1 MKPMDFD
8 RFTAPRTVCVVD
20 GTPLDQAVR
29 DALRD
34 PILEH
39 YAVVELDGVAVER
52 ANWAGTILTAGSL
65 LRVALRPRG
74 ETGKKI
80 LRTVLLIAVVAVAA
94 WISGP
99 KGVALIGSKTAAAIA
114 SAGFAAV
121 ASLAINALIPPPGLG
136 DGARQDLDP
145 TYSLTGTRN
154 QARPSAAIPVILGS
168 HRFTPD
174 LVTEQYQEVVG
185 DDIWLRF
192 GVCWGVGR
200 VEVEDIRIGDTPIR
214 EFDGIQIQH
223 QLTPEA
229 PPTTLIRGDF
239 TQDSVGA
246 TLDTDW
252 VTRRTAADAADAE
265 ILVQFPRGLGTQ
277 DDKGKPQSVGV
288 TIQVRV
294 RVVNADDSVGDWSD
308 IGTADPI
315 IADRVAESLG
325 TTSRGDFFY
334 RGGFGIPSNAYD
346 QYVAALRG
354 HGGASLSKTY
364 RRSDIKPFSAMISIA
379 LPPGPQFDISVR
391 RTTTPDDTTTV
402 ADQAVWAGL
411 TTWQTAPVVTE
422 PRLATSFFRIKAQDQ
437 LTGFIDE
444 LNGLVHSL
452 APTYNG
458 PEDSGLAEAAH
469 WDGAAPRT
477 TNPADL
483 MLAAMQG
490 LHNVTPTPDDEIHWG
505 DLARFWLWCRDEAL
519 RFSLPIDGGLSRG
532 EVLDMIARAGR
543 ARTFRHNGKIRI
555 AIDRPRPEGPSQIL
569 TPRNARNF
577 NFTRTFAA
585 PVHALRMPFTNADDD
600 YRDDEIIVYAE
611 RQSAETATLIEDVP
625 SPGVLHVDQI
635 HGYGKYLLAQM
646 ASRTLIATCDMDI
659 EFETVK
665 LGDYVRL
672 AHPVLD
678 ETVLSARALAV
689 TGRVVELD
697 TEHFFDAE
705 QDYVLRHRRI
715 MVKDDEAW
723 LDCQGLYPLTAL
735 SGWAQAVTLVDDLP
749 TGVTVNEDDL
759 LVIGIAG
766 QDSFEGLIRD
776 IEPSGPGQA
785 SVELVAYLPETLI
798 APPAGAHTPRG
809 VAPFPAVPSPIL
821 VGVSLSESDVSVA
834 FTLPDSAAGRIARFE
849 ARTRALPNSAAGET
863 GAWSRLPNL
872 PAAARTLSA
881 PIAAPDQV
889 IEIEIT
895 AVDIDDRRS
904 LPLLV
909 QSGDKAPAIPAP
921 ANPML
926 TPGTIGD
933 PSGSR
938 VPVLNVSVDP
948 VDTTR
953 LAQLVVESRTSGTV
967 EAWTIVATASSAQAR
982 VRVFGLP
989 PGSTLDIRLA
999 WQTPRGV
1006 LTPESARPVIS
1017 DIEIPDTLVAS
1028 GIGDFTVPDIRASL
1042 VQVSVD
1048 AFARTTGLQIQT
1060 DASVVNYLDLLRS
1073 YTAREVQLGMNE
1085 DQPNFAKGKG
1095 NWLAD
1100 DQDNPLDDYAGP
1112 GAVGL
1117 EYLPGDGKTNAG
1129 TPFEK
1134 DVNAQ
1139 IARLTFDVE
1148 ESIRKGL
1155 E

>member
-39 YAVVELDGVAVER
+39 YAVVELDGVAVPR
-52 ANWAGTILTAGSL
+52 ADWAGTILRAGSL

-80 LRTVLLIAVVAVAA
+80 LRTILLIAVVVVAT
-94 WISGP
+94 WISG
-99 KGVALIGSKTAAAIA
+99 GNLGGAFVAGSFKADLAA
-114 SAGFAAV
+114 AGFAAV

-136 DGARQDLDP
+136 DGAGQDLDP

-174 LVTEQYQEVVG
+174 LVTEQYREVVD

-200 VEVEDIRIGDTPIR
+200 VEVEDIRIGDTPIK

-223 QLTPEA
+223 QLTPAA

-288 TIQVRV
+288 TVEVRV
-294 RVVNADDSVGDWSD
+294 RVVNADDSVGAWSD

-315 IADRVAESLG
+315 LADQVAEALG
-325 TTSRGDFFY
+325 TPSRADFFDQSN
-334 RGGFGIPSNAYD
+334 FGSSSTAYD
-346 QYVAALRG
+346 EFLATLRAL
-354 HGGASLSKTY
+354 GGASLSKTY
-364 RRSDIKPFSAMISIA
+364 RRSDIKPFSAMIPIA

-391 RTTTPDDTTTV
+391 RTTPPDDTTTV

-437 LTGFIDE
+437 LTGFVDE

-452 APTYNG
+452 VPTYKG

-505 DLARFWLWCRDEAL
+505 DLARFWLWCRDETL

-585 PVHALRMPFTNADDD
+585 SVHALRMPFTNADDD

-611 RQSAETATLIEDVP
+611 RQSAVTATLIEDVP

-697 TEHFFDAE
+697 TEHFFDSE

-749 TGVTVNEDDL
+749 TGVTINEDDL
-759 LVIGIAG
+759 LIIGIAG

-809 VAPFPAVPSPIL
+809 VAPFRTVPTPIL

-863 GAWSRLPNL
+863 GAWSRLPDL

-921 ANPML
+921 ANPVL
-926 TPGTIGD
+926 TPGTVGD

-938 VPVLNVSVDP
+938 VPVLDISVDP

-982 VRVFGLP
+982 ARVFGLP

-1006 LTPESARPVIS
+1006 LTPESARPVIA
-1017 DIEIPDTLVAS
+1017 DIDIPDTLVAS
-1028 GIGDFTVPDIRASL
+1028 GIGDFTADDITELIPNVTADAIAEATD
-1042 VQVSVD
+1042 SV
-1048 AFARTTGLQIQT
+1048 AVARDGIATLIDSVRGTTATAIAAARSRGNLDFSDGLTGWIA
-1060 DASVVNYLDLLRS
+1060 DGNSDLLAPWP
-1073 YTAREVQLGMNE
+1073 TTVLTGELGGFDDDGFSTTFE
-1085 DQPNFAKGKG
+1085 RDQAANLAAVILDGIQDLKGI
-1095 NWLAD
+1095 
-1100 DQDNPLDDYAGP
+1100 
-1112 GAVGL
+1112 
-1117 EYLPGDGKTNAG
+1117 T
-1129 TPFEK
+1129 
-1134 DVNAQ
+1134 
-1139 IARLTFDVE
+1139 R
-1148 ESIRKGL
+1148 
-1155 E
+1155 

>member
-8 RFTAPRTVCVVD
+8 KFTAPRTLCVVD

-39 YAVVELDGVAVER
+39 YAVVELDGVAVPR
-52 ANWAGTILTAGSL
+52 ADWAGTILTAGSL

-99 KGVALIGSKTAAAIA
+99 QGVALIGSKTAAAIA

-136 DGARQDLDP
+136 DGAGQDLDP

-154 QARPSAAIPVILGS
+154 QARPSAAVPVILGS

-174 LVTEQYQEVVG
+174 LITEQYQEVVG

-214 EFDGIQIQH
+214 EFDGIKIQH

-294 RVVNADDSVGDWSD
+294 RVVNVDDSVGAWSD

-334 RGGFGIPSNAYD
+334 RGGFGIPSNAYN

-364 RRSDIKPFSAMISIA
+364 RRSDIKPFSAMIPIA

-391 RTTTPDDTTTV
+391 RTTAPDDTTTV

-437 LTGFIDE
+437 LTGFFDE

-452 APTYNG
+452 VPTYKG
-458 PEDSGLAEAAH
+458 PEDPGLAEAAH

-577 NFTRTFAA
+577 NFTCTFAA

-697 TEHFFDAE
+697 TEHFFDSE

-723 LDCQGLYPLTAL
+723 LDCQGLYPLTTL

-749 TGVTVNEDDL
+749 TGVTINEDDL

-798 APPAGAHTPRG
+798 APAAGAHTPRG

-834 FTLPDSAAGRIARFE
+834 FTLPGSAAGRIARFE

-933 PSGSR
+933 PPRSR

-967 EAWTIVATASSAQAR
+967 ENWIIVATASSAQAR
-982 VRVFGLP
+982 ARVFGLP

-1006 LTPESARPVIS
+1006 LTPESARPVIA
-1017 DIEIPDTLVAS
+1017 DIDIPDTLVAS
-1028 GIGDFTVPDIRASL
+1028 GIGDFTATDIRASL